1 MLEQLLE
8 SCTQVAA
15 MRGRDM
21 LEDRNCFGVPP
32 SYSYHCAL
40 DLRCRS
46 RPETPPFG
54 DSWTP
59 VRAERC
65 SGDTVGR
72 SMGALSNPPDS
83 KSAQGGPAESSLTPI
98 WPKVDPKMAQ
108 VAHKVLKNATIIMI
122 FAHLLA
128 HR

>member
-1 MLEQLLE
+1 MLKQLLE
-8 SCTQVAA
+8 SCTQVVA

-46 RPETPPFG
+46 RPETPPFR

-59 VRAERC
+59 VRPERC
-65 SGDTVGR
+65 SEDTVGR
-72 SMGALSNPPDS
+72 STGALSNPPDS
-83 KSAQGGPAESSLTPI
+83 KSAQGGPAEGSLTPI

-108 VAHKVLKNATIIMI
+108 VAYKLPKM
-122 FAHLLA
+122 LP
-128 HR
+128 